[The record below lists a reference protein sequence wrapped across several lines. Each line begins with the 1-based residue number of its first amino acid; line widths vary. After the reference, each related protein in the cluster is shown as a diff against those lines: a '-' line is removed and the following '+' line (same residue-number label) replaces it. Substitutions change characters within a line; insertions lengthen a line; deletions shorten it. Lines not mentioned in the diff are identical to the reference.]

1 MNRRERGLDAIA
13 GVVFDAVGTLIRPE
27 PSVAEAYTASA
38 RRQGIEL
45 DVGSVKARFQT
56 HFHSDRVDGPE
67 GFLSTDESTEW
78 RRWRRIVSKVLPEIP
93 DPDLAFEELWVH
105 FGRPEMWRT
114 FPDVV
119 ATLQGLRELG
129 LEVWIG
135 SNFDSRLR
143 PVVAGLPEL
152 ADLVPRL
159 LISSEVGYRKPH
171 PKFFQAACDRMGLP
185 PEQVVCVGD
194 DLENDVLGARRA
206 GLEGVHLVR
215 GGHAAIDPQVVTDLT
230 ELIGLGA
237 VQA

>member
-1 MNRRERGLDAIA
+1 
-13 GVVFDAVGTLIRPE
+13 VFDAVGTLIRPE
-27 PSVAEAYTASA
+27 PSVAEAYTAAA

-45 DVGSVKARFQT
+45 DIGSVKARFQT
-56 HFHSDRVDGPE
+56 HFHSDRVDGPD
-67 GFLSTDESTEW
+67 GFLSTDEATEW
-78 RRWRRIVSKVLPEIP
+78 RRWRQIVSKVLPEIP

-105 FGRPEMWRT
+105 FGQPAMWRP

-143 PVVAGLPEL
+143 PVVEGLPEL
-152 ADLVPRL
+152 ADLVPRVVV
-159 LISSEVGYRKPH
+159 SSEVGYRKPH
-171 PKFFQAACDRMGLP
+171 PKFFQAVCDRMGLP
-185 PEQVVCVGD
+185 PEQILCVGD

-215 GGHAAIDPQVVTDLT
+215 GEQAAVGTWVVTDLT